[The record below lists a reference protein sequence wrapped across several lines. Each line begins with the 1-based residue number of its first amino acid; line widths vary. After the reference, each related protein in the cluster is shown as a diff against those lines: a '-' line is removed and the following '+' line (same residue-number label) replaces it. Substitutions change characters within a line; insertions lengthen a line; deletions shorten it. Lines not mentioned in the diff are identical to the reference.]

1 MIDILMRELLD
12 MPEQQIAHIGAEPL
26 RGQGRIVLADHG
38 KAKACKHHQQHEQA
52 QPEHDMKIAAD
63 HAVIDHICHDGGQDQ
78 FEHCLH
84 QLAEG
89 TERALHTVR
98 FEVFDQLSHYITCL

>member
-38 KAKACKHHQQHEQA
+38 KAKACKHHQPALEQA

-63 HAVIDHICHDGGQDQ
+63 HASLIIYAMMVGRISSSTASISLQKGPSV
-78 FEHCLH
+78 HC
-84 QLAEG
+84 
-89 TERALHTVR
+89 TR
-98 FEVFDQLSHYITCL
+98 